1 MHLHVPQGKMHKK
14 LYSTKVYLIIAL
26 SAILVLDRFKQFTEL
41 VIISVQVNQ
50 SENKQVTKE
59 DFKFK

>member
-1 MHLHVPQGKMHKK
+1 MHKK